1 MEKLLEEGQYEN
13 IVHLQNQEDIEHV
26 VKSLVDK
33 QKAPLDRFHFHY
45 SGLNI

>member
-1 MEKLLEEGQYEN
+1 MEKLLAEGQYGN